1 MGWIIPMLAKHFRFP
16 VAIWAAIAICL
27 LLWPPQLP
35 PGEVGWIFPILVDL
49 VCLSP
54 NGTRE
59 PEVFTNLGS
68 FSCQT
73 LQVSSG
79 NLSCH
84 WNLLAS
90 VAFPAPPG
98 WRGWDF
104 SNSSGFHRLVH
115 PQMEAEN
122 LKCLPARARLLA
134 KHFRFPLAF
143 WAIIGICLRL
153 WPFQPP
159 LAGVSWIFPI
169 LVDLAD
175 FPQNWGGEP
184 EVFVSSCSVP
194 CHSL

>member
-104 SNSSGFHRLVH
+104 PIPVDFTGWFTPKWRRRTWSVCQLGLGCLPNTSGFR
-115 PQMEAEN
+115 
-122 LKCLPARARLLA
+122 
-134 KHFRFPLAF
+134 
-143 WAIIGICLRL
+143 
-153 WPFQPP
+153 WPFE
-159 LAGVSWIFPI
+159 LSLEFACVS
-169 LVDLAD
+169 
-175 FPQNWGGEP
+175 GH
-184 EVFVSSCSVP
+184 SSP
-194 CHSL
+194 H